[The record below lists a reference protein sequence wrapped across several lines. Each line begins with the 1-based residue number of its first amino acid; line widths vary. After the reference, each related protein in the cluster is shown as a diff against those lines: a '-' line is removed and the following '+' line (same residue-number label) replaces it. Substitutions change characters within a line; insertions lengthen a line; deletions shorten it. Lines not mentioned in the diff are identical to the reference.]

1 MHARIGKKALGPL
14 GMGIAI
20 ACAGLASAARAV
32 ELAIWQKPIATTI
45 TQTRNVADPAAND
58 FIRLIFVPP
67 NATVSALGRGQAR
80 VFMAAT
86 SYFVAPPNP
95 NGRKQ
100 PLSLATVARFTGG
113 AYSSTKDLAAMR
125 CRLPNPRAAA
135 IVASWPNVM
144 AAVVNDLPGYRC
156 NPMPSDASAENQVYC
171 LAHAYRDRADVLTV
185 KPIAQAVD
193 TGLAVMQVRDSKGR
207 TGADV
212 LGDTYGIG
220 LGFSG
225 LGFSVAGSL
234 DASLAALQS
243 LQQSVVTEYLVKNVS
258 LKAAG
263 CSCIQVHSYPG
274 RDTAPLDPDFISARG
289 KLAASGLCVITGRL
303 GIASVWQASQ

>member
-1 MHARIGKKALGPL
+1 MRARIGKVVALVT
-14 GMGIAI
+14 GIAI
-20 ACAGLASAARAV
+20 SCAGFAADLRAADLAV
-32 ELAIWQKPIATTI
+32 WQKPIATTI
-45 TQTRNVADPAAND
+45 TQSRNVADPAAND

-67 NATVSALGRGQAR
+67 TATVSALGLKQTR

-86 SYFVAPPNP
+86 SYFVAPPTP
-95 NGRKQ
+95 SGRKQ
-100 PLSLATVARFTGG
+100 PLSLAAVARLTGG
-113 AYSSTKDLAAMR
+113 AYSSSKDLAAMR
-125 CRLPNPRAAA
+125 CRLPDPSAAA

-144 AAVVNDLPGYRC
+144 AAVVKDLPRYRC
-156 NPMPSDASAENQVYC
+156 DPMPPEASADNQVYC
-171 LAHAYRDRADVLTV
+171 LAHAYRDGADVLTV

-193 TGLAVMQVRDSKGR
+193 RGLAMMQVHNSSGR

-212 LGDTYGIG
+212 LSDTYGIG

-234 DASLAALQS
+234 DTALKAVQS
-243 LQQSVVTEYLVKNVS
+243 LQQSVVTEYLVENTS

-263 CSCIQVHSYPG
+263 CSCIQVHTYPG

-289 KLAASGLCVITGRL
+289 KLGENGLCVRVGRL

>member
-1 MHARIGKKALGPL
+1 MRARNGKCLALLVAGFAVLRIGS
-14 GMGIAI
+14 
-20 ACAGLASAARAV
+20 AGAARAGD
-32 ELAIWQKPIATTI
+32 LAVWQEPVATTV
-45 TQTRNVADPAAND
+45 TQARNVASPAAND

-86 SYFVAPPNP
+86 AYFIAPPTA

-100 PLSLATVARFTGG
+100 PLSLATVARVTGG

-135 IVASWPNVM
+135 IVASWPHVF
-144 AAVVNDLPGYRC
+144 AAVVQDLPAERC
-156 NPMPSDASAENQVYC
+156 NPMPPDASADNLVYC
-171 LAHAYRDRADVLTV
+171 LARAYRDRADVLTV
-185 KPIAQAVD
+185 KPIVQAVD
-193 TGLAVMQVRDSKGR
+193 TGLTMMQLRDSKGR

-212 LGDTYGIG
+212 LGKTYGIG

-225 LGFSVAGSL
+225 LGYSVAGSL
-234 DASLAALQS
+234 DTALNAAQS
-243 LQQSVVTEYLVKNVS
+243 VQQSVVTEYLVKNVT
-258 LKAAG
+258 LKEAG
-263 CSCIQVHSYPG
+263 CACIQVHSYPG
-274 RDTAPLDPDFISARG
+274 RDTAPLDPDFITARG
-289 KLAASGLCVITGRL
+289 KLGASGLCVRAGRL